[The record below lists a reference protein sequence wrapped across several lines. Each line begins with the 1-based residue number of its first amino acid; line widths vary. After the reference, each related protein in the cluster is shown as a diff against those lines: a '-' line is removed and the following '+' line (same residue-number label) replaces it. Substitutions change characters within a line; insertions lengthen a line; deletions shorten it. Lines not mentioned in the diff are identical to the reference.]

1 MYRLPFAATCAM
13 MLSLVGAAHSADVA
27 GEEGIADWSLFESMD
42 ADRNGWISQLEFQGY
57 CLDNPEA
64 QPPFADIDTDQN
76 GTVSWQEWAFSGAEE
91 SETDNPESQAST
103 DLIPNGDG
111 SRPE

>member
-1 MYRLPFAATCAM
+1 MYRLPFAAMCAM
-13 MLSLVGAAHSADVA
+13 MLSLVGAAHAADVA
-27 GEEGIADWSLFESMD
+27 EEEGIADWSLFESMD

-57 CLDNPEA
+57 CLDNPGA

-91 SETDNPESQAST
+91 SEADNPESKAFRYSFQ
-103 DLIPNGDG
+103 NGDG
-111 SRPE
+111 SMPE

>member
-1 MYRLPFAATCAM
+1 MDRLPFAATCAM
-13 MLSLVGAAHSADVA
+13 MLILVGTAHAADAT

-64 QPPFADIDTDQN
+64 QPPFADIDTDRN

-91 SETDNPESQAST
+91 SEADNPESKAFRYSFQ
-103 DLIPNGDG
+103 NGDG
-111 SRPE
+111 AKPE

>member
-1 MYRLPFAATCAM
+1 M
-13 MLSLVGAAHSADVA
+13 MLFLVGVEQTALAADVA
-27 GEEGIADWSLFESMD
+27 GEEWIADWSLFESMD
-42 ADRNGWISQLEFQGY
+42 ADRNGWISQLEFQSY

-91 SETDNPESQAST
+91 SEADNPESKASGVS
-103 DLIPNGDG
+103 IQYGGG
-111 SRPE
+111 SKPE